1 MLVSELPEST
11 NLMLV
16 RVILPDDVL
25 EKYVNYLGGEK
36 EMYVVGFFM
45 GDWFMSPTP
54 SSKEERRLYPMPV
67 SVYPHD
73 ILGWEV
79 AEILPG
85 EPIPSNKKTN
95 D

>member
-36 EMYVVGFFM
+36 EMYVVGSFM

-67 SVYPHD
+67 SVLKLLISWMLSIKFLKIFKFQNP
-73 ILGWEV
+73 
-79 AEILPG
+79 
-85 EPIPSNKKTN
+85 
-95 D
+95 